1 MHYQI
6 NVGDKV
12 YRLDLEKETGPENR
26 WRCKLNGREIALDV
40 VQLAGNSLSILV
52 DGRSFQVLREGGA
65 PDTVADPQRI
75 LLCGKPYEVG
85 VQDTR
90 SLRNKTRAPAS
101 SASPLK
107 LRASMPGKVV
117 RVLARKGD
125 SIHAGTGLVVIEAMK
140 MQNEVRS
147 PKDGT
152 VKELLV
158 GEGMNVNAG
167 DVLAV
172 LE

>member
-6 NVGDKV
+6 NIRGMTFP
-12 YRLDLEKETGPENR
+12 LDLRIDTGRENC
-26 WRCKLNGREIALDV
+26 WLAKLNGREIALDV
-40 VQLAGNSLSILV
+40 LQVSENALSLVMGGKL
-52 DGRSFQVLREGGA
+52 FQARREHSSDENG
-65 PDTVADPQRI
+65 TQRI
-75 LLCGKPYEVG
+75 IVGGKTYEVTLR
-85 VQDTR
+85 DAK
-90 SLRNKTRAPAS
+90 SLRSRNQTAAGDNG
-101 SASPLK
+101 PLK

-117 RVLARKGD
+117 RVLANKGD
-125 SIHAGTGLVVIEAMK
+125 SIRIGHGILVIEAMK

-152 VKELLV
+152 VKELHAC
-158 GEGMNVNAG
+158 EGMNVNVG